1 MALYMMF
8 GKYTKT
14 SLGEI
19 NSSRTKEAVGIIERL
34 NGQVVSMYAMLGQYD
49 IILVVNLPGNRE
61 AMEVSVGLSQISGI
75 QFITGPVIPV
85 DRFDAMI
92 EMNMSEK
99 DHIKP
104 ADHTDMTG
112 EDHIS

>member
-19 NSSRTKEAVGIIERL
+19 NSSRTKEAVGIIEKL

-49 IILVVNLPGNRE
+49 IILIVNLPGNRE
-61 AMEVSVGLSQISGI
+61 AMEVSVGLSQITGI
-75 QFITGPVIPV
+75 QFNTGPVIPV

-92 EMNMSEK
+92 EMNISEMNN
-99 DHIKP
+99 IKP
-104 ADHTDMTG
+104 ADHYDLPGDEQT
-112 EDHIS
+112 